1 MKLSDG
7 LRTVFLAGIGAVAVT
22 GEKSKKIIDDLVK
35 KGELTYEEGKIL
47 NEDLAKNLSEKVN
60 EGSKKVA
67 ERAGKLN
74 ITRDNVRAQIRDAIV
89 NIDKMTQDERD
100 FLRAKLDAADKKA
113 SELAA
118 QIKEDAEEVIEA
130 IRKDATDDATAE
142 ADQEDALEDAEK
154 AVAEAVEGS
163 DPEAEEAAAEIV
175 EAIEKDAVS
184 DDTVEAEQ
192 EDAIEAAID
201 AVAGT
206 DEE

>member
-47 NEDLAKNLSEKVN
+47 NEDLAKSLSEKVN

-74 ITRDNVRAQIRDAIV
+74 ITRDNVRAQIRDALV

-100 FLRAKLDAADKKA
+100 ALRSKLDAADQAAKDA
-113 SELAA
+113 LAEVEA
-118 QIKEDAEEVIEA
+118 ILEDALEDDTADAEQEDAVEEAFDAAADGTVISEEA
-130 IRKDATDDATAE
+130 AADGKEVVEEIIEEAVEDATAE
-142 ADQEDALEDAEK
+142 AEGEDAVEDAF
-154 AVAEAVEGS
+154 
-163 DPEAEEAAAEIV
+163 
-175 EAIEKDAVS
+175 DAS
-184 DDTVEAEQ
+184 
-192 EDAIEAAID
+192 
-201 AVAGT
+201 AGKG
-206 DEE
+206 E